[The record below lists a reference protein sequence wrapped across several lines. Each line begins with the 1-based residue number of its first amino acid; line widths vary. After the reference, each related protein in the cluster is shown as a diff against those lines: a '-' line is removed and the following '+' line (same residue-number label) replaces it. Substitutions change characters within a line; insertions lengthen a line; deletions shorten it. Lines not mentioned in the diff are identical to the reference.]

1 MAESAEAPRKPAHAR
16 PPRVRI
22 WHAITALIVGL
33 LLNWPMSWLCTSKL
47 AERLPRT
54 TDTGLRADSQ
64 WPAGMREV
72 WTPLSTFITPER
84 VELATKADAGEID
97 KMLALRMT
105 IHEKL
110 PHDCAMS
117 RTMTLVS
124 TDTVIMAESLDPRLA
139 LSTYE
144 FTVGFPFKAMRR
156 MQVTMYKNGIHV
168 FADLQGAERMLLLGQ
183 SLPFMQPRWTFF
195 TLNGLVYAAV
205 MLSAFAGM
213 QHFRRSLRI
222 RRNLCTTCGYA
233 KAEGTTVCP
242 ECGVG
247 Y

>member
-1 MAESAEAPRKPAHAR
+1 
-16 PPRVRI
+16 
-22 WHAITALIVGL
+22 
-33 LLNWPMSWLCTSKL
+33 
-47 AERLPRT
+47 
-54 TDTGLRADSQ
+54 
-64 WPAGMREV
+64 MRED

-84 VELATKADAGEID
+84 VELSTKADAGEID
-97 KMLALRMT
+97 KMFALHMT

-156 MQVTMYKNGIHV
+156 MQASMYKSGLLV
-168 FADLQGAERMLLLGQ
+168 FTDLHGAERMSLLG
-183 SLPFMQPRWTFF
+183 LNIPLMLPRWNFF
-195 TLNGLVYAAV
+195 ILNGLIYAAV
-205 MLSAFAGM
+205 MLIPLAGV
-213 QHFRRSLRI
+213 QHFRRARRI
-222 RRNLCTTCGYA
+222 RCNQCTTCGYA
-233 KAEGTTVCP
+233 KAEGTMVCP